1 MKTVN
6 KKSNLTCTLPL
17 LQYSQITQG
26 VSASVQIPSIEA
38 MFPCLNSITFK
49 IKNKYTSI
57 RFVKIKGMKTL
68 TRVVVP

>member
-26 VSASVQIPSIEA
+26 VSASVQIPSIET

-49 IKNKYTSI
+49 IKNKYTII